1 MSPLPSPAADL
12 ARRLAEHAEAVCR
25 AYLSNGRRCGRYWR
39 VGDVANSPG
48 RSLYV
53 RLHGPPSG
61 PGAAGHWTDAATG
74 EHGDLLDL
82 IRLACG
88 LPGVREAIVE
98 ARAFLAL
105 PPPMPRVDRD
115 LRVPASRNSSE
126 AARRLFRA
134 GRPIAGTPAA
144 AYLAHRGLAAIASPW
159 LRYHPSCYV
168 RVSDEASRQTWPA
181 LLAAITDVHGA
192 VRGVHRT
199 WLDPSGCGLA
209 PIRAP
214 RRSLGEQLGHGVR
227 FGGFAAHLL
236 VAGEGLETVLSVRA
250 VLPRVPVLA
259 GLSANHLA
267 ALELPC
273 GVQRLYIARDGDAA
287 GTRAAERLRR
297 EPKRPASSTCATS
310 IRCTATSTTTC
321 AAWGLRGWL
330 GMWLCSSTRPTSAG
344 SAPMPPARRRGR
356 PDGP

>member
-1 MSPLPSPAADL
+1 
-12 ARRLAEHAEAVCR
+12 VCR
-25 AYLSNGRRCGRYWR
+25 TYLSNGRRCGRYWR
-39 VGDVANSPG
+39 IGDVANSPG

-53 RLHGPPSG
+53 RLHGPTSG
-61 PGAAGHWTDAATG
+61 TGAAGHWTDAATG

-88 LPGVREAIVE
+88 LPGVREAMTE

-115 LRVPASRNSSE
+115 LRLPASRNSLE

-168 RVSDEASRQTWPA
+168 RVSDEAARQAWPA

-192 VRGVHRT
+192 VIGVHRT
-199 WLDPSGCGLA
+199 WLDPLGCGLA

-227 FGGFAAHLL
+227 FGGAAAHLL
-236 VAGEGLETVLSVRA
+236 AAGEGLETVLSVRA
-250 VLPRVPVLA
+250 VLPRVPVVA

-267 ALELPC
+267 ALELPA
-273 GVQRLYIARDGDAA
+273 GVQRLYIARDGDTA
-287 GTRAAERLRR
+287 GTRAAERLRQR
-297 EPKRPASSTCATS
+297 AEAAGILDVRDLYPMLGDFNDDLR
-310 IRCTATSTTTC
+310 RLG
-321 AAWGLRGWL
+321 AAWLGGHVGVQLDPADIRWLRADASGE
-330 GMWLCSSTRPTSAG
+330 T
-344 SAPMPPARRRGR
+344 ARAA
-356 PDGP
+356 

>member
-1 MSPLPSPAADL
+1 MSPLPSLAADL
-12 ARRLAEHAEAVCR
+12 ARRLADHAEAVCR
-25 AYLSNGRRCGRYWR
+25 AYLPSERRCGRYWR
-39 VGDVANSPG
+39 VGDVANRPG

-105 PPPMPRVDRD
+105 PPPMPRAVRD
-115 LRVPASRNSSE
+115 LRVPASRNSAE
-126 AARRLFRA
+126 AARRLFQA

-144 AYLAHRGLAAIASPW
+144 AYLAHRGLTAIVSPW

-168 RVSDEASRQTWPA
+168 RASDAVPRQAWPA
-181 LLAAITDVHGA
+181 LLAAITDVHGV
-192 VRGVHRT
+192 VRGVHGT
-199 WLDPSGCGLA
+199 WLDPSGRGLA

-214 RRSLGEQLGHGVR
+214 RRSLGCQLGHGVR
-227 FGGFAAHLL
+227 FGGVAAPLL
-236 VAGEGLETVLSVRA
+236 VVGEGLETVLSIRS
-250 VLPRVPVLA
+250 VLLRVPMVA

-267 ALELPC
+267 ALELPR
-273 GVQRLYIARDGDAA
+273 GVQRLYIARDGDAD
-287 GTRAAERLRR
+287 GTRAAERLRGRAEAVGIR
-297 EPKRPASSTCATS
+297 EVRDPLSD
-310 IRCTATSTTTC
+310 
-321 AAWGLRGWL
+321 
-330 GMWLCSSTRPTSAG
+330 
-344 SAPMPPARRRGR
+344 ARRLQ
-356 PDGP
+356 

>member
-12 ARRLAEHAEAVCR
+12 ARRLAERAEAVCR
-25 AYLSNGRRCGRYWR
+25 AYLSNGRRCGRYWS
-39 VGDVANSPG
+39 VGDIANGPG

-53 RLHGPPSG
+53 RLHGPTSG
-61 PGAAGHWTDAATG
+61 PGAAGHWTDAATS

-105 PPPMPRVDRD
+105 PPPMPRACRD
-115 LRVPASRNSSE
+115 LRVPASRSTVE

-134 GRPIAGTPAA
+134 GRPISGTPAA

-168 RVSDEASRQTWPA
+168 RISDEASRQTWPA
-181 LLAAITDVHGA
+181 LLAAITDVHGV

-227 FGGFAAHLL
+227 FGGFAAPLL

-250 VLPRVPVLA
+250 VLPRVPMLA

-267 ALELPC
+267 AVELPG

-287 GTRAAERLRR
+287 GTRAAERLRTR
-297 EPKRPASSTCATS
+297 AEAAGILDVRNLYPMHGDFNDDLR
-310 IRCTATSTTTC
+310 RLG
-321 AAWGLRGWL
+321 AAWLAGHVAVQLDPADVR
-330 GMWLCSSTRPTSAG
+330 WLCADASGET
-344 SAPMPPARRRGR
+344 ARAA
-356 PDGP
+356 

>member
-12 ARRLAEHAEAVCR
+12 ARRLAEGAEAVCR

-39 VGDVANSPG
+39 AGDVANSPG

-53 RLHGPPSG
+53 RLHGPTSG
-61 PGAAGHWTDAATG
+61 TGAAGHWTDAATG

-88 LPGVREAIVE
+88 LPGVREAMTE

-115 LRVPASRNSSE
+115 LWLPASRNSLE

-168 RVSDEASRQTWPA
+168 RISDEASRQTWPA
-181 LLAAITDVHGA
+181 LLAAITDVHGV

-199 WLDPSGCGLA
+199 WLDPLGCGLA

-214 RRSLGEQLGHGVR
+214 RRSLGRQLGHGVR
-227 FGGFAAHLL
+227 FGGAADHLL

-259 GLSANHLA
+259 GLSPNHLA
-267 ALELPC
+267 AVHPPT
-273 GVQRLYIARDGDAA
+273 GAPRL
-287 GTRAAERLRR
+287 
-297 EPKRPASSTCATS
+297 S
-310 IRCTATSTTTC
+310 
-321 AAWGLRGWL
+321 
-330 GMWLCSSTRPTSAG
+330 
-344 SAPMPPARRRGR
+344 
-356 PDGP
+356 

>member
-1 MSPLPSPAADL
+1 M
-12 ARRLAEHAEAVCR
+12 
-25 AYLSNGRRCGRYWR
+25 
-39 VGDVANSPG
+39 
-48 RSLYV
+48 

-61 PGAAGHWTDAATG
+61 PGAAGRWADAATG

-82 IRLACG
+82 IRFACG

-105 PPPMPRVDRD
+105 PPPIARPHWD

-168 RVSDEASRQTWPA
+168 RISDEAPRQTWPA
-181 LLAAITDVHGA
+181 LLAAITDVHGV

-259 GLSANHLA
+259 GLSADHLA
-267 ALELPC
+267 ALELPS

-287 GTRAAERLRR
+287 GTRAAERLRTR
-297 EPKRPASSTCATS
+297 AEAAASSRCATS

-321 AAWGLRGWL
+321 AA
-330 GMWLCSSTRPTSAG
+330 
-344 SAPMPPARRRGR
+344 
-356 PDGP
+356 

>member
-12 ARRLAEHAEAVCR
+12 ARRLSEHAEAVCR
-25 AYLSNGRRCGRYWR
+25 AYLSNGRRCGRYWS
-39 VGDVANSPG
+39 VGDVANRPG

-61 PGAAGHWTDAATG
+61 PGAAGRWADAATG

-82 IRLACG
+82 IRFACG

-105 PPPMPRVDRD
+105 PPPIARPHWD

-144 AYLAHRGLAAIASPW
+144 AYLAHRGLTAIASPW

-168 RVSDEASRQTWPA
+168 RVSDEAPRQTWPA
-181 LLAAITDVHGA
+181 LLAALTDVRGA
-192 VRGVHRT
+192 VMGVHRT
-199 WLDPSGCGLA
+199 WLDPSGRGRA
-209 PIRAP
+209 PVAAP

-227 FGGFAAHLL
+227 FSGLASHLL
-236 VAGEGLETVLSVRA
+236 VAGEGLETVLSARA
-250 VLPRVPVLA
+250 VLPRVPMLA
-259 GLSANHLA
+259 GLSADHLA
-267 ALELPC
+267 ALHPPT
-273 GVQRLYIARDGDAA
+273 GAPRL
-287 GTRAAERLRR
+287 
-297 EPKRPASSTCATS
+297 S
-310 IRCTATSTTTC
+310 
-321 AAWGLRGWL
+321 
-330 GMWLCSSTRPTSAG
+330 
-344 SAPMPPARRRGR
+344 
-356 PDGP
+356 